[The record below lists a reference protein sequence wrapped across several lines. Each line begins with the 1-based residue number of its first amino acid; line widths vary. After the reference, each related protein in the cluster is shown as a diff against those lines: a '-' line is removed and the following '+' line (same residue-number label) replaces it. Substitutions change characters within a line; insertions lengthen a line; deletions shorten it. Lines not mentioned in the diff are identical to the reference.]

1 MADRQQQAAAAK
13 QNSLAHYKRTFA
25 DREERK
31 AREEQEHNSR
41 PTRDARRYRNG
52 LNRVPFFQL
61 DRQGHLHP
69 TAPYERLAEIA
80 LDAINTNSKRAVLCW
95 PNFAPSPA
103 AVAVM
108 LALADCEACDASIQG
123 GYPSLSA
130 PLGIR
135 ALIFPYART
144 AHRAL
149 RHIYIDKKY
158 LHDLHI
164 KHQIRCAKPDEDPAL
179 ADFHK
184 TLARVHTLTGKT
196 LDGKEYPEF
205 ANPCLDELL
214 PSGPCRGTNGR
225 SELLWRVRT
234 KTDLSAIK
242 RSGAADDPSNAKFY
256 LFGIWANDNAEDQ
269 IKALKV
275 APTLVLLQL
284 DSVGKGRLGKHWETR
299 TRTFLDALEAKYGDV
314 ATVAL
319 TNDPW
324 TYDRLRFETLF
335 SKPRKRK
342 EPPCSS
348 NVIFSSD
355 SDITTNSVKPPVE
368 YAPIKQC
375 DVIAYAGE
383 AEKLLRRLR
392 VNRLDAARAGDAEN
406 AERLANLIGVIRR
419 CTSLPGSRA
428 EFAQYLEDE
437 SGPITAAELMVPY
450 RVGSLTKDLRESLGA
465 WPQLAR
471 EELRSMCDA
480 IHEVWDRTDVLTPM
494 KPMLRELI
502 TNYLR
507 NSSRTVFLFQNDLL
521 ADFGAHVLK
530 SDEEIG
536 TRLAERIENG
546 MVRFLD
552 RYALEDLE
560 GLSRPERNHIK
571 ALVVVAPTRAAMLE
585 LLSKP
590 WLPESI
596 IVLSDANTLES
607 AARDTNRLGE
617 YPELAPLKHRFEIFT
632 ARASEAVRRVHGVVV
647 SLDHALEPQ
656 DDVDVRSDRIVN
668 LAGKVR
674 DRQSL
679 LRIELDGG
687 HSGGQIVI
695 ARPGTKL
702 VVQDRSH
709 ALPLYKEVEANAL
722 AENDRICVIGDAFV
736 EMARPLVNITR
747 RAAEEIRD
755 YHEQV
760 EKRFAAI
767 PGDTVQARLRALV
780 EKMGVEGVGA
790 QRAHYWIDLAEQLKA
805 SLDDVVPSAPRDF
818 PTFVAFMR
826 ALGLTGPVVERYWT
840 WAVIAQRTHKLQA
853 GMSIRDA
860 YRGILVDSYSS
871 QSDNPTRVQELRRL
885 RAAAENF
892 VGVIRKI
899 ESVTAENVS
908 AGPK

>member
-1 MADRQQQAAAAK
+1 
-13 QNSLAHYKRTFA
+13 
-25 DREERK
+25 
-31 AREEQEHNSR
+31 
-41 PTRDARRYRNG
+41 
-52 LNRVPFFQL
+52 
-61 DRQGHLHP
+61 
-69 TAPYERLAEIA
+69 
-80 LDAINTNSKRAVLCW
+80 
-95 PNFAPSPA
+95 
-103 AVAVM
+103 M

-123 GYPSLSA
+123 GYLSLSA

-135 ALIFPYART
+135 VLIFPYART

-149 RHIYIDKKY
+149 RHIYVDKKY

-164 KHQIRCAKPDEDPAL
+164 KHQIRCGKPGEDLAL

-184 TLARVHTLTGKT
+184 TLARVHTLTGRT

-214 PSGPCRGTNGR
+214 PSGPCGGTIGR

-234 KTDLSAIK
+234 KTDLSDIK
-242 RSGAADDPSNAKFY
+242 RSGAADDSRNAKFY

-269 IKALKV
+269 LKALKV

-284 DSVGKGRLGKHWETR
+284 DSVGRGRLGKNWETR
-299 TRTFLDALEAKYGDV
+299 TRTFLSTLETRYGNV

-335 SKPRKRK
+335 SKPRRRK
-342 EPPCSS
+342 EPPCNS

-355 SDITTNSVKPPVE
+355 SDITTNAVKAHVE

-383 AEKLLRRLR
+383 AEELLTRLR
-392 VNRLDAARAGDAEN
+392 ANRLDAARAGDGEN
-406 AERLANLIGVIRR
+406 AERLGNLIGVIRR

-428 EFAQYLEDE
+428 EFTQYLQDE
-437 SGPITAAELMVPY
+437 SGPITAAERMVPY
-450 RVGSLTKDLRESLGA
+450 RVGTLTKDLRESLGA

-471 EELRSMCDA
+471 EELRSMCDTL
-480 IHEVWDRTDVLTPM
+480 HKLWDRTDLLTPM
-494 KPMLRELI
+494 KPLLRELI
-502 TNYLR
+502 ANYLR

-530 SDEEIG
+530 SDGEIG
-536 TRLAERIENG
+536 TKVAERIDNG

-560 GLSRPERNHIK
+560 GLASPERSHIK
-571 ALVVVAPTRAAMLE
+571 TLVVVAPTRAAMLE

-607 AARDTNRLGE
+607 AARDTSRLSE
-617 YPELAPLKHRFEIFT
+617 YPELAPLKHRFEFFT
-632 ARASEAVRRVHGVVV
+632 AKASEAVRRVHGIVV
-647 SLDHALEPQ
+647 SLNQALEPQ
-656 DDVDVRSDRIVN
+656 DDVDVRSDRIVD

-695 ARPGTKL
+695 AKPGTKL
-702 VVQDRSH
+702 VIQDRSH
-709 ALPLYKEVEANAL
+709 ALPLYKEVEASAL

-760 EKRFAAI
+760 KNRFGEI
-767 PGDTVQARLRALV
+767 PGDSVQARLRALV
-780 EKMGVEGVGA
+780 GKMGIEGVAA
-790 QRAHYWIDLAEQLKA
+790 QRAHYWIDLDEQLKA

-818 PTFVAFMR
+818 QTFVAFMR
-826 ALGLTGPVVERYWT
+826 ALGLTGPVVEKYWT
-840 WAVIAQRTHKLQA
+840 WAVIAQRSHKLQA

-899 ESVTAENVS
+899 ETVTAENV
-908 AGPK
+908 GTRPK